1 MTTHITS
8 YLETNWF
15 SRKKIPQFPPGYLQV
30 TIFKVQQISQTSHP
44 SWHSPCSSR
53 SRWSAEP
60 NSCTDICSVIRTRQN
75 PSFPFSISAGQ
86 LISLFYGCIHTCAKS
101 RDILCE
107 RCGILS
113 WSIKEGY
120 SSPQKELQTFIF
132 SPFLATVFG
141 FNLVAKNRG
150 IFPISSNLALRHLS
164 VVRAAV
170 QDLQIFNKFQRC
182 NSCRPAPKTWRLPSP
197 HYCSPST
204 SPSEYLSRRF
214 WVLFQE
220 GKKLKQ
226 KSKTAKSVFHLW
238 ALPST
243 SSSARWT
250 RQVAAQNV
258 ECLKFQYYMLF
269 DIHHMFS
276 TCSPQSCCQSL
287 RILPQNVCLLGFPLG
302 SPNMEQAEGSPRPAQ
317 SPKGSQEIFVSAR
330 LLGLEP
336 SALIAN
342 AGRSTLQRTERR
354 HFKQS
359 CAHLS
364 CGICG
369 ILVKNHD
376 AHAIVWNRRISTNN
390 SVNALN
396 FWSSTHLRE
405 QIEKCGNPWASYHP
419 IAKLNQMP
427 FGKYTFQM
435 TTIMGNQL

>member
-8 YLETNWF
+8 NWRPIGLVET
-15 SRKKIPQFPPGYLQV
+15 KKPQFPPGYLQV

-60 NSCTDICSVIRTRQN
+60 NSCTDICSVIRARQN

-86 LISLFYGCIHTCAKS
+86 LISLFYGCIHTCAES

-214 WVLFQE
+214 WVVFQE

-226 KSKTAKSVFHLW
+226 KSKTEKSAFHLW

-243 SSSARWT
+243 SSAARWT

-258 ECLKFQYYMLF
+258 SSFNTIC
-269 DIHHMFS
+269 S
-276 TCSPQSCCQSL
+276 STSTTCSPQSCCQSL
-287 RILPQNVCLLGFPLG
+287 RILPQNVCWGFSWDLQTRNRLKGHLDLPKAPKAPRRSLELHG
-302 SPNMEQAEGSPRPAQ
+302 ESMSKYINVFFQSFRGMMMILSKAVTALRSLFPTSLRCWSLRPWSIRAEGCSPDRACRCLPCLLVAIYVFAHDNQ
-317 SPKGSQEIFVSAR
+317 QMQTLAAAHCNGPKEG
-330 LLGLEP
+330 
-336 SALIAN
+336 
-342 AGRSTLQRTERR
+342 TLNN
-354 HFKQS
+354 
-359 CAHLS
+359 
-364 CGICG
+364 
-369 ILVKNHD
+369 LVHTW
-376 AHAIVWNRRISTNN
+376 V
-390 SVNALN
+390 V
-396 FWSSTHLRE
+396 E
-405 QIEKCGNPWASYHP
+405 Y
-419 IAKLNQMP
+419 
-427 FGKYTFQM
+427 
-435 TTIMGNQL
+435 